1 MVPDQEVR
9 QAGFPAAFQAAALAA
24 VKAAVM
30 VAALAAAN
38 RDHAQAAPE

>member
-1 MVPDQEVR
+1 VVPDQEVR